1 MSYVPVS
8 SFPGQAPTSSP
19 HGPGPMLG
27 GPVLPAI
34 SELHRHP
41 EPSSHPQFRPLYAG
55 HPGHPG
61 IHQAAPRTN
70 GSPPQALKRQA
81 SQTPLPE
88 ESPAKK
94 QSKWTPEEDNLTIEL
109 RGQGMKWDDIAK
121 RLPGRSSISCRLRYQ
136 NYLEKRA
143 IWDEEKKNKL
153 ARLYARFKDQMWQ
166 KVATEMGI
174 PWRSAE
180 SMHWQLGEQEMSARA
195 NAPVFQ
201 LHPSA
206 TGAGLS
212 PPSQMPAV
220 PAPTSHGFTAT
231 NAAPLMPNPPPMLQ
245 QHHQAPSPIPQTAMH
260 GYHHRTDSGSS
271 QGRRRNSSF
280 SRRRADHRSRASVP
294 PQLSQP
300 LPQIHAAS
308 AEDLVS
314 GARTA
319 PVPDLQSGMKREG
332 ESSSYME
339 SYQKRRR
346 EDEYLGHSRSES
358 DTRSQ
363 GFKSPDRVSQRSATG
378 SMKSMKREPE
388 EVERPSAMPSPPRTA
403 P

>member
-1 MSYVPVS
+1 M
-8 SFPGQAPTSSP
+8 Q
-19 HGPGPMLG
+19 G

-34 SELHRHP
+34 SELQRHP
-41 EPSSHPQFRPLYAG
+41 DHSQPQFRPLYSGPQGTTPAPLG
-55 HPGHPG
+55 PGS
-61 IHQAAPRTN
+61 N
-70 GSPPQALKRQA
+70 GSPPSQVIKRQA
-81 SQTPLPE
+81 SQTPLQD

-143 IWDEEKKNKL
+143 VWDEEKKNKL

-206 TGAGLS
+206 TNINS
-212 PPSQMPAV
+212 PPPSQPI
-220 PAPTSHGFTAT
+220 PNPSPHGFTPT
-231 NAAPLMPNPPPMLQ
+231 NASQLLPNPPQSLQ
-245 QHHQAPSPIPQTAMH
+245 QHQPPPPPPPAQTPVH
-260 GYHHRTDSGSS
+260 GYHQRNESGSS

-280 SRRRADHRSRASVP
+280 SRRRTDARSRSSVP
-294 PQLSQP
+294 PQLGP
-300 LPQIHAAS
+300 TLPQLQPTSEA
-308 AEDLVS
+308 DLVS
-314 GARTA
+314 GPATA
-319 PVPDLQSGMKREG
+319 PVPKTQSVIKRE
-332 ESSSYME
+332 EEPIQFAEPYL
-339 SYQKRRR
+339 KRRR
-346 EDEYLGHSRSES
+346 EDETIESLRPESEMRQGGSR
-358 DTRSQ
+358 
-363 GFKSPDRVSQRSATG
+363 SPDRCSQRSGTG
-378 SMKSMKREPE
+378 SVKSMRREEPGE
-388 EVERPSAMPSPPRTA
+388 HRHASNEPAPSAL
-403 P
+403 

>member
-1 MSYVPVS
+1 M
-8 SFPGQAPTSSP
+8 Q
-19 HGPGPMLG
+19 G
-27 GPVLPAI
+27 GPVLPAL

-41 EPSSHPQFRPLYAG
+41 DPGPPPQFRPLYSGQPVPAPASHG
-55 HPGHPG
+55 QPGS
-61 IHQAAPRTN
+61 N
-70 GSPPQALKRQA
+70 GSPPHQMIKRAA
-81 SQTPLPE
+81 SQTPLQD

-143 IWDEEKKNKL
+143 VWDEEKKNKL

-206 TGAGLS
+206 TSLSS
-212 PPSQMPAV
+212 PPTSLVV
-220 PAPTSHGFTAT
+220 PAPIPGPIIPAPHGFTPT
-231 NAAPLMPNPPPMLQ
+231 NVP
-245 QHHQAPSPIPQTAMH
+245 QHQLVPHQAPPPHTHQHQPPAPPAPPSSGPVHHPT
-260 GYHHRTDSGSS
+260 YHQRTESGS
-271 QGRRRNSSF
+271 GHRRRSSSF
-280 SRRRADHRSRASVP
+280 SRRRADARSRSSVP
-294 PQLSQP
+294 PQLGP
-300 LPQIHAAS
+300 TLPQINPRSEA
-308 AEDLVS
+308 DLIS

-319 PVPDLQSGMKREG
+319 PVP
-332 ESSSYME
+332 SSYLPL
-339 SYQKRRR
+339 RR
-346 EDEYLGHSRSES
+346 EDGHERMDEPFGKRKREEEGGLRT
-358 DTRSQ
+358 DTETRSL
-363 GFKSPDRVSQRSATG
+363 GGRSPDRSSQRSTTG
-378 SMKSMKREPE
+378 SVKSLKRGDPDE
-388 EVERPSAMPSPPRTA
+388 S
-403 P
+403 

>member
-1 MSYVPVS
+1 M
-8 SFPGQAPTSSP
+8 Q
-19 HGPGPMLG
+19 G

-34 SELHRHP
+34 AELHRHP
-41 EPSSHPQFRPLYAG
+41 DPGPPPQFRPLYSG
-55 HPGHPG
+55 HQGQPAPIPQGLPGS
-61 IHQAAPRTN
+61 N
-70 GSPPQALKRQA
+70 GSPPSQVIKRAA
-81 SQTPLPE
+81 SQTPLPD

-143 IWDEEKKNKL
+143 VWDEEKKNKL

-206 TGAGLS
+206 TSLNSPPTSLVAPAPIPGPMIPAPPHGFTPTNA
-212 PPSQMPAV
+212 PPSQLIPHSA
-220 PAPTSHGFTAT
+220 
-231 NAAPLMPNPPPMLQ
+231 PPPPPQ
-245 QHHQAPSPIPQTAMH
+245 QHQPPPPPPGPLQHSYHQ
-260 GYHHRTDSGSS
+260 RTESGSS

-280 SRRRADHRSRASVP
+280 GWRRGDARSRSSVP
-294 PQLSQP
+294 PQLGP
-300 LPQIHAAS
+300 TLPQITPQSEA
-308 AEDLVS
+308 DLIS

-319 PVPDLQSGMKREG
+319 PAPDSYSGMKREDSG
-332 ESSSYME
+332 PLSDPFG
-339 SYQKRRR
+339 KRKR
-346 EDEYLGHSRSES
+346 EEEGGLRAEVE
-358 DTRSQ
+358 TRSL
-363 GFKSPDRVSQRSATG
+363 GGRSPDRSSQRSGTG
-378 SMKSMKREPE
+378 SVKSLKRSEPDDSE
-388 EVERPSAMPSPPRTA
+388 QAVSNEPPSSTT
-403 P
+403 